1 MYQSAPFGEPRA
13 DAQKDCFFIKVVL
26 CQRNPKGMITDMA
39 NQSASVPEGPRLK
52 QRQSVFMFLLRRRTL
67 MMLLLFAVIMF
78 VFATQTSGRIL
89 NPRNLMHILNMMAL
103 STFLTQGVAL
113 LMISGKL
120 DLSTGANGTLCG
132 IFLAYIMRAGV
143 PLIPALLLSLLLGAV
158 FGLVNAILV
167 NELNM
172 APFIATLAT
181 SMIGTGFIIM
191 IAQNRI
197 IHVLHPAL
205 HSYGSYML
213 FGNLFRRIGLDFPGV
228 PISALLAFSFMIVIG
243 ILLHKTKFGRQ
254 TYLVGGNP
262 QAAMLCG
269 INPKRM
275 SYILFIN
282 CGLFSSMA
290 GITLVARLQSA
301 NMQGLVA
308 QRFQGITA
316 AILGGIS
323 LGGGT
328 GGMAGAFVGLLV
340 LNTFSNGMT
349 VMGVGPGWQQVASG
363 GLLLFAL
370 TLDYFQKRQ
379 NTKFVA

>member
-1 MYQSAPFGEPRA
+1 MSDQSQGSPGTL
-13 DAQKDCFFIKVVL
+13 Q
-26 CQRNPKGMITDMA
+26 
-39 NQSASVPEGPRLK
+39 PEAK
-52 QRQSVFMFLLRRRTL
+52 QRQSFLVLLIRKRTL
-67 MMLLLFAVIMF
+67 MMLFLFVIIIA
-78 VFATQTSGRIL
+78 VFAIRTDGRMIDM
-89 NPRNLMHILNMMAL
+89 RNIMQILNMMAV

-132 IFLAYIMRAGV
+132 MFLAYVLRAGV
-143 PLIPALLLSLLLGAV
+143 PLIPAILMALAVGALV
-158 FGLVNAILV
+158 GVVNAALV

-181 SMIGTGFIIM
+181 SLIATGFVIL

-197 IHVLHPAL
+197 IPIRHPVLID
-205 HSYGSYML
+205 YGSYML
-213 FGNLFRRIGLDFPGV
+213 FRFNVGEFSFPGV
-228 PISALLAFSFMIVIG
+228 PVSAFLAFCFMAIIG
-243 ILLHKTKFGRQ
+243 VLLHKTKFGRQ

-262 QAAMLCG
+262 QAAMLSG
-269 INPKRM
+269 INPKKM
-275 SYILFIN
+275 SYILFII
-282 CGLFSSMA
+282 CGLFSSIA
-290 GITLVARLQSA
+290 GITLVSRLQSA

-316 AILGGIS
+316 AVLGGIS

-349 VMGVGPGWQQVASG
+349 VQGTGPGWQHIASG
-363 GLLLFAL
+363 GLLIFAL
-370 TLDYFQKRQ
+370 TLEYFQRRQ
-379 NTKFVA
+379 NEKIVA

>member
-1 MYQSAPFGEPRA
+1 MSDQSLDSP
-13 DAQKDCFFIKVVL
+13 KVL
-26 CQRNPKGMITDMA
+26 HP
-39 NQSASVPEGPRLK
+39 K
-52 QRQSVFMFLLRRRTL
+52 QRQSFLSFMLRRRSI
-67 MMLLLFAVIMF
+67 MMLALFVVIMILFAI
-78 VFATQTSGRIL
+78 QTDGRIL
-89 NPRNLMHILNMMAL
+89 NPRNLMHILNMMAV
-103 STFLTQGVAL
+103 SAFLTQGVAL

-132 IFLAYIMRAGV
+132 MFLAFTLREGMA
-143 PLIPALLLSLLLGAV
+143 LIPALLLTLSIGAV
-158 FGLVNAILV
+158 FGLINAIFV

-181 SMIGTGFIIM
+181 SLIGTGFVIM

-205 HSYGSYML
+205 ITYGNYML
-213 FGNLFRRIGLDFPGV
+213 FGTLFQRIGINFPGIPV
-228 PISALLAFSFMIVIG
+228 SALISFAFMIIIG
-243 ILLHKTKFGRQ
+243 VLLHMTKFGRQ

-262 QAAMLCG
+262 QAARLAG
-269 INPKRM
+269 INPKRL

-290 GITLVARLQSA
+290 GITLVSRLQSA

-316 AILGGIS
+316 AILGGIA

-340 LNTFSNGMT
+340 INTFTNGMT
-349 VMGVGPGWQQVASG
+349 VMGVGPGWQHVASG
-363 GLLLFAL
+363 GLLIFAL
-370 TLDYFQKRQ
+370 TLDYFQRRQ
-379 NTKFVA
+379 NTKVVA